1 MVCPRQI
8 NLKAFQSAND
18 QKETNLEQ
26 EGMLLCQHLNV
37 KPNILKF
44 MLKVFYELGF
54 VTEENGIIK
63 IVDNANKQNIETSRV
78 YQLRQSRMEVEKLL
92 LYDDFTQLKL
102 GSNHRRVS
110 K

>member
-1 MVCPRQI
+1 
-8 NLKAFQSAND
+8 
-18 QKETNLEQ
+18 
-26 EGMLLCQHLNV
+26 
-37 KPNILKF
+37 

-92 LYDDFTQLKL
+92 LYDDFTQLKTWIESQK
-102 GSNHRRVS
+102 G
-110 K
+110 

>member
-8 NLKAFQSAND
+8 NLKVKLQSAND

-92 LYDDFTQLKL
+92 LYDDFTQLKTWIKSQK
-102 GSNHRRVS
+102 G
-110 K
+110 

>member
-1 MVCPRQI
+1 
-8 NLKAFQSAND
+8 
-18 QKETNLEQ
+18 
-26 EGMLLCQHLNV
+26 MLLCQHLNV

-54 VTEENGIIK
+54 VTKENGIIK

>member
-92 LYDDFTQLKL
+92 YDDFTQLKTWIKSQK
-102 GSNHRRVS
+102 G
-110 K
+110 